1 MLSSPSM
8 ISCDTAPTTSS
19 SWLRKFDTLLAAL
32 TITTDPGIDPL
43 LGASDIR
50 LGEMNCGG
58 LLCSAEERA
67 RGVWHRNCVKTLY
80 HHQDIGTARH
90 QHNTVRNEK
99 HDVHAHTQAAPTS
112 WSSIPSGRPGRRGG
126 GTGTP
131 LSPGGLLGVIHAGA
145 TWSPAALADA
155 NGGKT
160 LGPRALCDPDL
171 AGGARFDIHQEPA
184 AATFSYLHLLD
195 GAAQ

>member
-67 RGVWHRNCVKTLY
+67 RGV
-80 HHQDIGTARH
+80 
-90 QHNTVRNEK
+90 
-99 HDVHAHTQAAPTS
+99 S